1 MSSVTQMSLVMS
13 FLLIMLVSPFSYAS
27 DIDLPTNK
35 KDSCNKIFSVV
46 YDSFLFKSKKT
57 IIKQAFSKVQFIKSS
72 LPKNCVNQKLLLT
85 KLLSVNPDF
94 IMYSLEAGEGL
105 TEFRTD
111 NSKLV
116 VKPNYFSVKLHF
128 ENLDDQDLRS
138 SKKARTDSSKFGT
151 PLYSSVFFE
160 HSKTEHKAVVYLP

>member
-1 MSSVTQMSLVMS
+1 MIFFMSVFIVL
-13 FLLIMLVSPFSYAS
+13 FLSPLSYGS
-27 DIDLPTNK
+27 EFDLHQNQ
-35 KDSCNKIFSVV
+35 KDSCNKNFYIG

-57 IIKQAFSKVQFIKSS
+57 IIKQAFSKVQSIKSS

-85 KLLSVNPDF
+85 KLLSVSPDF
-94 IMYSLEAGEGL
+94 IMYSLEAGDGL

-111 NSKLV
+111 TSKLV
-116 VKPNYFSVKLHF
+116 VRPNYFSVKLNF

-138 SKKARTDSSKFGT
+138 SKKARINSSKFNI
-151 PLYSSVFFE
+151 PLYDSVFFE